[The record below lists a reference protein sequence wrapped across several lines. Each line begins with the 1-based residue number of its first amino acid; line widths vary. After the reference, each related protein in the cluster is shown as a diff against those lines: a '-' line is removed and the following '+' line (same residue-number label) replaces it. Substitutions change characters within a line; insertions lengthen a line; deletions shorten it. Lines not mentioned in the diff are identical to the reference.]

1 MKFFYSIS
9 FLVLSLSFYP
19 SEVIE
24 FQPEESPHQSAQ
36 DAAWDN
42 LSPFQRCCSVTCSG
56 CSECRQECCIKPL
69 IWCDQRIQYCGQNHA
84 DDQCRLCA
92 KSDGHYFNEQ
102 DACSK
107 RLCALSICCGCCCI
121 EPSNDNQGCFCCDSP
136 EGVDDYGCWSKK

>member
-1 MKFFYSIS
+1 MKIFYTI
-9 FLVLSLSFYP
+9 FLIFLNSNFYA
-19 SEVIE
+19 SEGVKR
-24 FQPEESPHQSAQ
+24 QTSVT
-36 DAAWDN
+36 WDN

-84 DDQCRLCA
+84 DDQCWLCA

-121 EPSNDNQGCFCCDSP
+121 EPSNDSSGCFCCDSP